1 MHTVALP
8 KSVLCIELG
17 PQWPMAHYE
26 LAYLIKKKK
35 RLFFVP
41 TSRILIPPS
50 KLGKTRRRLARR
62 LVGRQVCRLGAWGGG
77 GGACMRNKPQLWALT
92 QFIAVVANRVRM
104 RRARHAYIGVVPRP
118 HSKTIHLLPAL
129 ERCKGPHF
137 EGFRGESIGRAFSP
151 TVHRV
156 CGWCPRGCR
165 AQGRSMI
172 LSLRGRRSVK
182 PTMTIMEERF
192 LMTKANA
199 HSELPRGLAV

>member
-62 LVGRQVCRLGAWGGG
+62 LVGRQVCRLGALGGG
-77 GGACMRNKPQLWALT
+77 GG
-92 QFIAVVANRVRM
+92 
-104 RRARHAYIGVVPRP
+104 
-118 HSKTIHLLPAL
+118 
-129 ERCKGPHF
+129 
-137 EGFRGESIGRAFSP
+137 
-151 TVHRV
+151 
-156 CGWCPRGCR
+156 
-165 AQGRSMI
+165 
-172 LSLRGRRSVK
+172 
-182 PTMTIMEERF
+182 
-192 LMTKANA
+192 
-199 HSELPRGLAV
+199 LA